1 MVYRRIGLYIL
12 LCFFVSQIA
21 NSKGATAKGQ
31 TTVNKTYSGT
41 IKQCEIIEL
50 GTWGFKY
57 FIGMEFKREDSP
69 YIRFNIPHT
78 ELEQYKTW
86 CNNHSQVT
94 VRYRIKQTAEL
105 DNVTYWAEDIEA
117 KQ

>member
-1 MVYRRIGLYIL
+1 M
-12 LCFFVSQIA
+12 SQLA
-21 NSKGATAKGQ
+21 HSKSATAKGQ

-50 GTWGFKY
+50 GRWGFKY
-57 FIGMEFKREDSP
+57 FIGMEFNGENSP

-78 ELEQYKTW
+78 ELEQYETW
-86 CNNHSQVT
+86 CNNHSQVR

-105 DNVTYWAEDIEA
+105 DNVTYWAEDIEEKHSEA